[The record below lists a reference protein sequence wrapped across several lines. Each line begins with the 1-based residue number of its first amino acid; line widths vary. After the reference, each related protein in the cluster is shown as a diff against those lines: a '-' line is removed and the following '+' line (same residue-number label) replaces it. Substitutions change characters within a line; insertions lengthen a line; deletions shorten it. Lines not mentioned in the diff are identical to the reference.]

1 MSQMRHDA
9 VFAGSLTK
17 TWRSWW
23 RKTEAL
29 RELTL
34 RIPVGS
40 AFGLL
45 GPNGAGKTTFVKILI
60 GAVRATAGTATV
72 FGHEAGSLAARAMVG
87 YVPESSLAPLHLTG
101 TQLIDFQSSLYGMGR
116 GERRRRTAAL
126 LEQVGMRQWA
136 DVPMRQYSRG
146 MRQRVCIAAAL
157 AHEPRMLIL
166 DEPTDGLDPA
176 SRREILELLR
186 RLNRQQGVTLL
197 VNSHLLHEVEE
208 LCSEVAMLR
217 QGRLVRTGSLAQL
230 RTQAGYTVVLRS
242 ERADLE
248 ALFAERG
255 IAALREAAGTLRL
268 HVVTREELDWTL
280 DLARAA
286 AAQVVAL
293 GRSTHSL
300 ETIYLTETRPE
311 EEARR

>member
-1 MSQMRHDA
+1 MSAARHDA
-9 VFAGSLTK
+9 VFAGSLSK
-17 TWRSWW
+17 TWRSF
-23 RKTEAL
+23 RRQTHAL
-29 RELTL
+29 QDLTL
-34 RIPVGS
+34 RIPAG
-40 AFGLL
+40 AAYGLL

-60 GAVRATAGTATV
+60 GAVRPTSGVATV
-72 FGHEAGSLAARAMVG
+72 FGHAAGSREAQALLG

-101 TQLIDFQSSLYGMGR
+101 AQLIDFQSVLHGVTGQQ
-116 GERRRRTAAL
+116 RRRRTAAM
-126 LEQVGMRQWA
+126 LEQVGMSQWA
-136 DVPMRQYSRG
+136 DVPMRKYSRG

-186 RLNRQQGVTLL
+186 QLNRQQGVTLL

-208 LCSEVAMLR
+208 LCNEVAMLR
-217 QGRLVRTGSLAQL
+217 QGRLVRTGALAQL

-242 ERADLE
+242 ERQDLE

-268 HVVTREELDWTL
+268 HVVTREELNWTL

-286 AAQVVAL
+286 AAQVEAL
-293 GRSTHSL
+293 SRSTHSL
-300 ETIYLTETRPE
+300 ETIYLTETQTAE
-311 EEARR
+311 ETRW